1 MKKHTV
7 ILAFYLTLAGCA
19 TVPDD
24 QPKTPPLANGKWVEI
39 NPADFVPPKARAFIK
54 VEEVELQHIENN
66 KQSDIQD
73 SQDLPDVA
81 DSASKG
87 VDE

>member
-1 MKKHTV
+1 MKKHAV

-39 NPADFVPPKARAFIK
+39 NPVDFVPPKARAFIK
-54 VEEVELQHIENN
+54 VEEVELQHTEDN
-66 KQSDIQD
+66 KQSAIQEFQD
-73 SQDLPDVA
+73 SSEVVT
-81 DSASKG
+81 SEG